1 MKHIILVIVITI
13 IFISIIWWS
22 QEQIG
27 KERPMVSVTNT
38 YNKSIEAETETIDIG
53 DLDAGFK
60 EVDASISTL

>member
-1 MKHIILVIVITI
+1 MKRIILVIVITL

-22 QEQIG
+22 QAQIG
-27 KERPMVSVTNT
+27 KECPMVSVTNT

-60 EVDASISTL
+60 DVDAAISTL